1 MLNPF
6 GYFKTVGAAM
16 ARNLRLTRLRVTA
29 VPTVLAT
36 MNPTLLGTIVP
47 EVGSTGSTSVYN
59 TKFRRPDR
67 APERTV
73 LENSLAVRSRLAIG
87 NMAGSEFPPKRNH
100 YRHLARSLPK
110 LSRSKRKAR
119 YGPWYG
125 GRPGLHGLRE
135 YACAVGSRAFWHDGG
150 YSAEKS
156 ACSRWSTPRKSCGA
170 PRLLRLGK

>member
-1 MLNPF
+1 
-6 GYFKTVGAAM
+6 M

-73 LENSLAVRSRLAIG
+73 LK
-87 NMAGSEFPPKRNH
+87 P
-100 YRHLARSLPK
+100 ARRAKSV
-110 LSRSKRKAR
+110 SDRQ
-119 YGPWYG
+119 
-125 GRPGLHGLRE
+125 HGWL
-135 YACAVGSRAFWHDGG
+135 
-150 YSAEKS
+150 
-156 ACSRWSTPRKSCGA
+156 
-170 PRLLRLGK
+170 